1 MEQIVLNKNILES
14 KIDYIIKEQIF
25 RLERIKSLNADN
37 KEACLR
43 KFKLL
48 YEYEIV
54 DALLKTLG
62 IQSFE
67 YYPEEKY
74 KGIKIE

>member
-14 KIDYIIKEQIF
+14 KINNIIKGQIF
-25 RLERIKSLNADN
+25 RLERIKSLKTDSQ
-37 KEACLR
+37 EDCLR
-43 KFKLL
+43 KFTLL

-54 DALLKTLG
+54 DALLKSLG